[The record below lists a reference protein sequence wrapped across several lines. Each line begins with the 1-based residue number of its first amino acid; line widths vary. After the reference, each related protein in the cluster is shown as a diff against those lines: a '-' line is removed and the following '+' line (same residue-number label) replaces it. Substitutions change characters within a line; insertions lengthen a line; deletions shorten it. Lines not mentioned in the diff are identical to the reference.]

1 MVRRMKNG
9 ESIAIIMA
17 EYYENNSELANAAVM
32 GELSDEKLRKYQAK
46 HTQLAEK
53 LEALGREYK
62 ILDKVDL
69 KSFREIGALLTEVKT
84 AAILEAGKGFRT
96 LLTEG
101 AKYESNRIAI
111 DLVKRLAP
119 PEKIAEY
126 IKNDTPLIE
135 AHQEVLQQ
143 QLLQNLRLFL
153 QEIIKEADEQNV
165 EIQDTKDLVE
175 LANALEQ
182 SISLEPAD
190 ENSVKAPHIP
200 GRTSRDLEL

>member
-32 GELSDEKLRKYQAK
+32 GELSDEKLRKYQAR
-46 HTQLAEK
+46 HAQLVERIT
-53 LEALGREYK
+53 ALGREY
-62 ILDKVDL
+62 ILDEADL

-84 AAILEAGKGFRT
+84 AAILEASKGFRT

-153 QEIIKEADEQNV
+153 QEIIKEADEQKV

>member
-1 MVRRMKNG
+1 
-9 ESIAIIMA
+9 MA

-32 GELSDEKLRKYQAK
+32 GELSDEKLRQYQAR
-46 HTQLAEK
+46 HAQLVERIT
-53 LEALGREYK
+53 ALGREY
-62 ILDKVDL
+62 ILDEADL

-153 QEIIKEADEQNV
+153 QEIIKEADEQKV